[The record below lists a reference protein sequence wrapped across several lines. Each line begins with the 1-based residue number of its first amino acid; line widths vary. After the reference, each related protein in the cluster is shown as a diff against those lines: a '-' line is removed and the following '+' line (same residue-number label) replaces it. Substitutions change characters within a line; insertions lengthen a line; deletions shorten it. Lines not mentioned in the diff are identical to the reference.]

1 MEKMSKN
8 QNVDIWMQNVVIW
21 IQASKR
27 VKTGRIFVFIGLFGK
42 AGMAAGN
49 LKWNGLVPAGS
60 FDERASTSA
69 WNVSRQGL
77 RVFPGYK
84 AEVEVVA
91 ETNGLVPVFLEVLL
105 NPTTSQPLFRASAE
119 LDRKSIVTD
128 GNSRML
134 QQEAAAMALI
144 SADHPCTYIAQSV

>member
-1 MEKMSKN
+1 MEKTSKN
-8 QNVDIWMQNVVIW
+8 PNDIWMQNVDIW

-27 VKTGRIFVFIGLFGK
+27 FKTGRIFVFLGLFGK
-42 AGMAAGN
+42 AGMAARK
-49 LKWNGLVPAGS
+49 LKWNRVVSAGS

-91 ETNGLVPVFLEVLL
+91 ETNGLVPVFLESFAKPC
-105 NPTTSQPLFRASAE
+105 N
-119 LDRKSIVTD
+119 
-128 GNSRML
+128 
-134 QQEAAAMALI
+134 I
-144 SADHPCTYIAQSV
+144 SATFSSIGGT